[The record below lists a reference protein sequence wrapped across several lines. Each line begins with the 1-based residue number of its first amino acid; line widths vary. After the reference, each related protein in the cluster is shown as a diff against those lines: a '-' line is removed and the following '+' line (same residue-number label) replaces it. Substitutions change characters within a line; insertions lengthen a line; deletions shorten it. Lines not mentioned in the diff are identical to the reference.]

1 MTQIDDPVARFGS
14 AKHPDRPVERQRP
27 DGATDALVAALGKLS
42 EALEVVEHCRG
53 LLYDFHR
60 YSGTAD
66 LTLQDAVSQL
76 RAAGQAELADQLDDV
91 LVGRDVIENMWTFQL
106 VEAYDSN
113 YWQVFR
119 EMEAHARAVT
129 GVTDRHVYEAEMKQ
143 REQQPGGAA

>member
-14 AKHPDRPVERQRP
+14 AKHPDRPVERHRP
-27 DGATDALVAALGKLS
+27 DGATDALIAALGKLS

-76 RAAGQAELADQLDDV
+76 RAAGHEELADQLDEV
-91 LVGRDVIENMWTFQL
+91 LVGRDLIENMWSFQM

-129 GVTDRHVYEAEMKQ
+129 GVSDRHVFEAEMKQ
-143 REQQPGGAA
+143 REQQPGGTA